1 MATNFQLYEYQQSL
15 VDNARLQLAKHSGVL
30 IQSPPG
36 SGKSVMIAEIVK
48 LATEKGNRVLFIV
61 HRKEL
66 IEQIKNTLTRHNVDL
81 TLVDV
86 YSEKRAKNN
95 LSNLTAP
102 QIILTDE
109 THHSRAK
116 TYTEIYEYFSDAWR
130 VGFTATPWRANG
142 KGFTDIY
149 PEIVKGPTVEWLIE
163 NNKLAPYKYK
173 SIALVDSS
181 KLRKSS
187 TGDYTK
193 KSMDEAVPKAIY
205 GDIVSS
211 YRKFANGQKTILYAH
226 SVEASKLIADKFNLY
241 GITAVH
247 ADAKTPKLERE
258 SIMQDFRNN
267 KIKVLC
273 NVDLISEGFDV
284 PDCTCVILAR
294 PTDSLVLYMQ
304 QSMRSMRYQPGKVA
318 TIIDHVGNYTRHNLP
333 DFEHNWDEHFKGTEK
348 KKKRKSKGD
357 VEVGLKN
364 CDECYTVYESN
375 LKFCPNCGH
384 ENEVIK
390 EELKNVE
397 AELIDIKPFKVDY
410 TLQKY
415 SRDNKDKSE
424 LETLEDYYLYVKANN
439 YKETWIKFNNPNYY
453 NAPFP
458 KLYADLKPIKQK
470 YGY

>member
-1 MATNFQLYEYQQSL
+1 MTNFKLYDYQQSL
-15 VDNARLQLAKHSGVL
+15 VDNARLQLAKHNGVL

-66 IEQIKNTLTRHNVDL
+66 IEQINNTLNKHNVDL
-81 TLVDV
+81 TLVDI

-95 LSNLTAP
+95 LSNLIPP
-102 QIILTDE
+102 QIIMTDE

-149 PEIVKGPTVEWLIE
+149 PEMVKGPTVEWLIE

-181 KLRKSS
+181 KLKKSS

-211 YRKFANGQKTILYAH
+211 YKKFANGQKTILYAH
-226 SVEASKLIADKFNLY
+226 SVEASQSIADKFNLS

-258 SIMQDFRNN
+258 RIMNDFRNN

-284 PDCTCVILAR
+284 PDCTCVILVR

-318 TIIDHVGNYTRHNLP
+318 TIIDHVGNYARHGLP
-333 DFEHNWDEHFKGTEK
+333 DTHHDWKSYFKGQS
-348 KKKRKSKGD
+348 KKRKSKSNNA
-357 VEVGLKN
+357 VGLKECMN
-364 CDECYTVYESN
+364 CFMVYDS
-375 LKFCPNCGH
+375 KMKACPGCGH
-384 ENEVIK
+384 ENEI
-390 EELKNVE
+390 EENELKNIE
-397 AELIDIKPFKVDY
+397 AELTDIKPFKVDY
-410 TLQKY
+410 TIKRY
-415 SRDNKDKSE
+415 SKDLKDKKD
-424 LETLEDYYLYVKANN
+424 LETLEDYYLYTKANN
-439 YKETWIKFNNPNYY
+439 YKESWIKFNHPYY
-453 NAPFP
+453 KQAPFP
-458 KLYADLKPIKQK
+458 VLYADLKPIKQK
-470 YGY
+470 YNY

>member
-1 MATNFQLYEYQQSL
+1 MTNFKLYDYQQSL
-15 VDNARLQLAKHSGVL
+15 VDNARLQLAKHNGVL

-66 IEQIKNTLTRHNVDL
+66 IEQINNTLNKHNVDL
-81 TLVDV
+81 TLVDI

-95 LSNLTAP
+95 LSNLIPP
-102 QIILTDE
+102 QIIMTDE

-149 PEIVKGPTVEWLIE
+149 PEMVKGPTVEWLIE

-181 KLRKSS
+181 KLKKSS

-211 YRKFANGQKTILYAH
+211 YKKFANGQKTILYAH
-226 SVEASKLIADKFNLY
+226 SVEASQSIADKFNLS

-258 SIMQDFRNN
+258 RIMNDFRNN

-333 DFEHNWDEHFKGTEK
+333 DFEHNWDEYFKGTEK
-348 KKKRKSKGD
+348 KKKRKSKDD

-364 CDECYTVYESN
+364 CDECFTVYQSN

-384 ENEVIK
+384 ENEIIK
-390 EELKNVE
+390 EELENVE
-397 AELIDIKPFKVDY
+397 AELTDIKPFKVDY
-410 TLQKY
+410 TLQQY
-415 SRDNKDKSE
+415 SKSVKDKSE
-424 LETLEDYYLYVKANN
+424 LKTLEDYYLYAKANG
-439 YKETWIKFNNPNYY
+439 YKTGWIKY
-453 NAPFP
+453 NFHEYRNADFIT
-458 KLYADLKPIKQK
+458 LNADLKPIKQK